1 MVYSFNRRQICQW
14 IALVLLL
21 MPSLACL
28 ADSLTATA
36 DRTQLSRGETL
47 ELQVRF
53 DGQTTSDPD
62 FSVLEEDFEILGQNQ
77 QNQFSIINGSTESYT
92 QWVLQL
98 LPKKTGSLLIPPLEL
113 KGVQSSPIRLQVAPR
128 SNASNGSEPI
138 FIETEISKSSVF
150 VQEQVLLT
158 LRLNTS
164 VPLSGL
170 SSEELMVKD
179 AAMVKVAENQY
190 QKQNNGKL
198 YQVVEV
204 KYALFPEAS
213 GKLVVPPVRFN
224 AVMADRRDRFSGSFF
239 GARGKPVFLLSDE
252 QHIDV
257 KPRPG
262 NYGTGDWLPA
272 QGLSLS
278 QRWSRPLNELVAGEP
293 ITRTIHL
300 TAQGLMD
307 TQLPPLSIDAGDGF
321 KVYPDQ
327 PQLENSVDPQGVMGS
342 RVESVAIVPS
352 RAGQITLP
360 PVKVRWW
367 DTRSQQVRETVL
379 ESQTLTIKPAPGAA
393 AAPASPLSAPS
404 EVSQIAETDLTHGN
418 SEPSWLVWALALGN
432 LLLMIAV
439 ITLTV
444 LWRRSQNLPTTNKT
458 VNDTHAEKESAL
470 FKTLC
475 QFADKQDLQSF
486 REALLDWAD
495 TFWERPVHSLSQISA
510 LANNEQISEL
520 LGGLD
525 KSLYSTEPSG
535 EIDLKGLCH
544 QLKALRKSRPNKLPK
559 GRLLAPLYANQP

>member
-1 MVYSFNRRQICQW
+1 MAFTFNRQQICQW
-14 IALVLLL
+14 IAAALLL
-21 MPSLACL
+21 LSSLACL

-77 QNQFSIINGSTESYT
+77 QNQFSIINGTTESYT

-128 SNASNGSEPI
+128 SNTSNGSEPI
-138 FIETEISKSSVF
+138 FIETELSKSSVF

-170 SSEELMVKD
+170 SSEELMIKD

-198 YQVVEV
+198 YQVVEL

-213 GKLVVPPVRFN
+213 GKLVIPPVRFN

-239 GARGKPVFLLSDE
+239 GSRGKPVFLLSDE

-257 KPRPG
+257 KPRPD
-262 NYGTGDWLPA
+262 NYGPGDWLPA

-278 QRWSRPLNELVAGEP
+278 ERWSRPLDELVAGEP
-293 ITRTIHL
+293 VTRTLHL

-307 TQLPPLSIDAGDGF
+307 SQLPPLIIDAGDGF

-327 PQLENSVDPQGVMGS
+327 PQLENNVDPQGVIGS

-352 RAGQITLP
+352 RAGEITLP
-360 PVKVRWW
+360 PVKIRWW
-367 DTRSQQVRETVL
+367 DTRSQQVRETLL
-379 ESQTLTIKPAPGAA
+379 ESQTLTVKPAPGTVATPA
-393 AAPASPLSAPS
+393 DPAPLASD
-404 EVSQIAETDLTHGN
+404 IAVASDTVELHENSSDNRLLWILT
-418 SEPSWLVWALALGN
+418 ATN
-432 LLLMIAV
+432 LLLLVAV
-439 ITLTV
+439 ITLLI
-444 LWRRSQNLPTTNKT
+444 LWRGSRKQPAT
-458 VNDTHAEKESAL
+458 VVSHEPNREKESAL
-470 FKTLC
+470 FKDLC
-475 QFADKQDLQSF
+475 LSADKQDLPGF
-486 REALLDWAD
+486 REVLLIWAGS
-495 TFWERPVHSLSQISA
+495 FWQRPVQKLSQISH
-510 LANNEQISEL
+510 LANDEQVSL
-520 LGGLD
+520 LLEALD
-525 KSLYSTEPSG
+525 KSLYSTAADDEV
-535 EIDLKGLCH
+535 DLNRLC
-544 QLKALRKSRPNKLPK
+544 QRLKTLRKTRPEKSPK
-559 GRLLAPLYANQP
+559 GTPLSPLYGSHT

>member
-1 MVYSFNRRQICQW
+1 MAFTFNRQQTCQW
-14 IALVLLL
+14 IAAALL
-21 MPSLACL
+21 MICSLACL

-77 QNQFSIINGSTESYT
+77 QNQFSIINGTTESYT

-113 KGVQSSPIRLQVAPR
+113 KGVQSAPIRLQVAPR
-128 SNASNGSEPI
+128 ANTSNGSEPI
-138 FIETEISKSSVF
+138 FIETELSKSSVF

-179 AAMVKVAENQY
+179 AAMVKVAESQY

-198 YQVVEV
+198 YQVVEL

-239 GARGKPVFLLSDE
+239 GTRGKPVFLLSDE

-257 KPRPG
+257 KPRPD
-262 NYGTGDWLPA
+262 NYGPGDWLPA

-278 QRWSRPLNELVAGEP
+278 ERWSRPLDELVAGEP
-293 ITRTIHL
+293 VTRTIHL

-307 TQLPPLSIDAGDGF
+307 SQLPPLSIDAGDGF

-327 PQLENSVDPQGVMGS
+327 PQLENNVDPQGVIGS

-352 RAGQITLP
+352 RAGEITLP
-360 PVKVRWW
+360 PVKIRWW
-367 DTRSQQVRETVL
+367 DTRSQQVRETLL
-379 ESQTLTIKPAPGAA
+379 ESQTLTVKPAPGAVPS
-393 AAPASPLSAPS
+393 PANTA
-404 EVSQIAETDLTHGN
+404 
-418 SEPSWLVWALALGN
+418 ALASDVGVASDAVQLNETSPDNRLLWTLAATN
-432 LLLMIAV
+432 LLLLVAV
-439 ITLTV
+439 IALLI
-444 LWRRSQNLPTTNKT
+444 LWRRSRKQPAGILSQEP
-458 VNDTHAEKESAL
+458 DSEKESAL
-470 FKTLC
+470 FKSLC
-475 QFADKQDLQSF
+475 QRAGSNDLPGF
-486 REALLDWAD
+486 REALLTWASS
-495 TFWERPVHSLSQISA
+495 FWQQPVVRLNQVTH
-510 LANNEQISEL
+510 LADDEQIAHL
-520 LGGLD
+520 LQALD
-525 KSLYSTEPSG
+525 RSLYSTGSVDEV
-535 EIDLKGLCH
+535 DLDGICQRLRAVRKTRPDKEAKGV
-544 QLKALRKSRPNKLPK
+544 P
-559 GRLLAPLYANQP
+559 LAPLYAGQA